1 MTEMSPKTWMRTI
14 GAAIPVLVVILLL
27 FNGGSGDPAF
37 PGGSLALESSG
48 AEDANPVTLPPGMS
62 FVSIP
67 AGSFQMGSPTSE
79 QGRTWS
85 EEPLH
90 TVNLP
95 AFEMMTT
102 EVTQGMWEEVMGTSI
117 QDQQRLSEYD
127 SGLLGTGGGYPMYF
141 VSWYDCLDFI
151 DALNAM
157 DPAHSYRL
165 PSEAEWEYAC
175 RSGTATAFYWGST
188 MNWSFCW
195 CDDNSGGL
203 MHPVGQKQPNAWGL
217 YDMSGNAWEWCQ
229 DCWHDDYNGAPENG
243 ASWELPWS
251 EYRVF
256 RGGSW
261 FNESLYS
268 RSAYRYAYEPDV
280 RYYVG
285 FRLARS
291 VDQDY

>member
-1 MTEMSPKTWMRTI
+1 MI
-14 GAAIPVLVVILLL
+14 AVGAAIPAAIAILLIRA
-27 FNGGSGDPAF
+27 GGMET
-37 PGGSLALESSG
+37 PGPPVGNGSLEPG
-48 AEDANPVTLPPGMS
+48 EAEEGTLTMLPPGMT

-67 AGSFQMGSPTSE
+67 AGSFQMGSPASE

-90 TVNLP
+90 IVNLP

-102 EVTQGMWEEVMGTSI
+102 EVTQGMWEEVMGTTI
-117 QDQQRLSEYD
+117 QDQKRLSEYD
-127 SGLLGTGGGYPMYF
+127 SGLLGTGGAYPMYF
-141 VSWYDCLDFI
+141 VSWYDCLDYI
-151 DALNAM
+151 DAMNEM
-157 DPAHSYRL
+157 DPAHEYRL

-175 RSGTATAFYWGST
+175 RSATATAFYWGSA

-195 CDDNSGGL
+195 CDENSGGL
-203 MHPVGQKQPNAWGL
+203 MHPVGQKEPNAWGL

-229 DCWHDDYNGAPENG
+229 DCWHDDYDGAPQNGA
-243 ASWELPWS
+243 AWESPWS
-251 EYRVF
+251 EFRVF

-261 FNESLYS
+261 FNESIYA

-291 VDQDY
+291 SR